1 MDLTPYIDN
10 PRLLNRETLVD
21 LRRLTEEY
29 PFYQAARLL
38 YVQNLFLL
46 HDSAF
51 GEQMRRASVLIPDR
65 SVLFH
70 LAEEENFAPVADT
83 RRASRSPILT
93 ENEDRTT
100 SLIDGFLSDI
110 HTDTPDG
117 EASPHSIP
125 TAADV
130 TNDYA
135 SFLAQQLSAEEDEAE
150 KCPAATAVAPAQATQ
165 ASDSAKD
172 SSDTQESNTKESN
185 TPGRTDMSTLIDN
198 FLDSTKGKQRYE
210 LPAESASAYVPTETP
225 LTDPSDTTEAI
236 YNEKIVHMLLQ
247 QGHYEQALDILKRI
261 CLKNPGKS
269 LNFAT
274 QISLLEVIVGQQN
287 GRKETAKQ

>member
-21 LRRLTEEY
+21 LRRLTEEF

-51 GEQMRRASVLIPDR
+51 GEQMRRASVMIPDR

-70 LAEEENFAPVADT
+70 LAEEEDTPPVTDT
-83 RRASRSPILT
+83 RRTSRSPILT

-110 HTDTPDG
+110 HTDPSDG
-117 EASPHSIP
+117 EASPHTVP

-135 SFLAQQLSAEEDEAE
+135 SFLAQQLSSEDEEETESATTAE
-150 KCPAATAVAPAQATQ
+150 AAAPEQA
-165 ASDSAKD
+165 ADSGEDKGNAP
-172 SSDTQESNTKESN
+172 Q
-185 TPGRTDMSTLIDN
+185 GRADMSTLIDN
-198 FLDSTKGKQRYE
+198 FLDATRGKQRYE
-210 LPAESASAYVPTETP
+210 LPDEGEPTYVPPIPP
-225 LTDPSDTTEAI
+225 LADPTSDATEAI
-236 YNEKIVHMLLQ
+236 YNEKIVAMLLQ
-247 QGHYEQALDILKRI
+247 QGHYEQALDILKKI
-261 CLKNPGKS
+261 CLKNPEKS
-269 LNFAT
+269 PNFAT

-287 GRKETAKQ
+287 GRKSPK